1 MKKIVITRQETL
13 DSAIENGI
21 ISKEEAAKLFS
32 VRGTKKVKEE
42 LTLKEKMNEMI
53 EIGKR
58 IGYLEAILFYF
69 ENDKIEEEEF
79 PLLQNTH
86 LMILLEK
93 ELIKTRVIKSY
104 QKKGRSMVTK
114 ILEKIKTNTK

>member
-32 VRGTKKVKEE
+32 VRGAKKVKEE

-104 QKKGRSMVTK
+104 QKKGRTMVTK